1 MLGNYSDFMIKI
13 LPVTSSKVKMMS
25 KRSCTKI
32 LQDFIK
38 AEKAVNEALHG
49 LWNKQFTDFKKK
61 AHLQPYEKLVIEG
74 IGILHGKK
82 ELIHRIMTTS
92 YPKHPNFQ
100 QDSG

>member
-1 MLGNYSDFMIKI
+1 LH
-13 LPVTSSKVKMMS
+13 
-25 KRSCTKI
+25 
-32 LQDFIK
+32 QDFIK

-82 ELIHRIMTTS
+82 KLFHRIDIDYTASLTEEEKTRMINNNELNRNIAEEEKKLD
-92 YPKHPNFQ
+92 PKYFIREKYL
-100 QDSG
+100 